1 MSPESFHLMWIY
13 ESLLPVPNIGGCKA
27 LRTSMYILIQPYCP
41 RSMLETHLLVDRP
54 VNINACTVQY
64 VLVQDSY
71 KTHTR
76 LVQDPL

>member
-1 MSPESFHLMWIY
+1 
-13 ESLLPVPNIGGCKA
+13 
-27 LRTSMYILIQPYCP
+27 
-41 RSMLETHLLVDRP
+41 MLETHLLVDRP

-76 LVQDPL
+76 LVQDPLWIFDAPGQSLG